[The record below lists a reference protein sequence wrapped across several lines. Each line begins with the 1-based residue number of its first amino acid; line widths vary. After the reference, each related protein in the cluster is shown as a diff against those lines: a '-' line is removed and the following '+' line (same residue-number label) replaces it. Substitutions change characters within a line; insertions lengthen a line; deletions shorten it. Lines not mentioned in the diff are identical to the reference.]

1 MDLKFDE
8 DDSNQPRRGQLAEQ
22 LAMLEG
28 PK

>member
-8 DDSNQPRRGQLAEQ
+8 DDSNQPRGQLAEQ